1 MKLDYK
7 ANLALPIDCIEVVV
21 QPLHWTY
28 YVSYIET
35 CLAWKLQGTF
45 PVGQSGLIV
54 MEGKRKLLAACQL
67 K

>member
-45 PVGQSGLIV
+45 PVGQKQGPEIADA
-54 MEGKRKLLAACQL
+54 RRDLLL
-67 K
+67 KH